1 MKRLMVAF
9 GAVILV
15 SSLSAGGQSKGVIK
29 IVSQTPLSGGQSVLG
44 TATKNGVDL
53 AVQDFGK
60 LVTAYGFRFVF
71 EPYDDQANKDIGV
84 VNANRLINDP
94 DVLAVVG
101 HMNSGVAIPSSEV
114 YARANLTM
122 VSPSNTNPLI
132 TDRKS
137 TAAVTNRVCGRDD
150 VQGPAGAE
158 FAVNTLKAKR
168 VYVVNDKTAYGEG
181 IAAAFSARAKALGAQ
196 VLAELGVESSER
208 DFNSILNR
216 AAIDKPDVIYFGA
229 IYDQAAPFIKQARAK
244 GVTATIMGGDGW
256 DSSDLQAL
264 AGEGNMKNVYF
275 TTTSA
280 PISAL
285 PAARRFAER
294 YKAKFNKDPEGYS
307 AYGYD
312 AARVVIQA
320 IANALRDGKGAKPT
334 RAAVAKAVRGVK
346 FNGVTGAIAF
356 NARGDLPV
364 AKYVIIAP
372 QTQYTQNKVAQ
383 IISVASPSPEMK

>member
-1 MKRLMVAF
+1 MKRIALAF
-9 GAVILV
+9 GAVVLV
-15 SSLSAGGQSKGVIK
+15 SSLGASGQGKGTIK

-44 TATKNGVDL
+44 TATKNGVEL

-60 LVTAYGFRFVF
+60 LVTAYGFKLVF

-94 DVLAVVG
+94 DVLGVVG
-101 HMNSGVAIPSSEV
+101 HVNSGVAIPSSEV
-114 YARANLTM
+114 YARVNLTM

-158 FAVNTLKAKR
+158 FAVKTLKAKR
-168 VYVVNDKTAYGEG
+168 IYVLNDKTAYGEG
-181 IAAAFSARAKALGAQ
+181 IAAAFADKAKELGAQ
-196 VLAELGVESSER
+196 IILDQGVESAER
-208 DFNSILNR
+208 DFSSLLNR
-216 AAIDKPDVIYFGA
+216 AVVDKPDVMYFGA
-229 IYDQAAPFIKQARAK
+229 IYDQAAPLIKQARAK

-264 AGEGNMKNVYF
+264 AGAENMKNVYF

-285 PAARRFAER
+285 PAAKRFAER
-294 YKAKFNKDPEGYS
+294 YKTKFNKDPEGYS

-312 AARVVIQA
+312 AAHVVIQA
-320 IANALRDGKGAKPT
+320 IANAIRDGKGAKPV

-346 FNGVTGAIAF
+346 FAGITGAIAF

-364 AKYVIIAP
+364 AKYVVIAP

-383 IISVASPSPEMK
+383 IVSVASPAPEMK